1 MGTITGQPRR
11 RLVRPPQRL
20 PRPVRDVPPASA
32 GNTRARRSHPPA
44 PQQQN
49 AGDKELT
56 MTVTKVIRYTT
67 RPESA
72 DENERLIRD
81 VFAELAEQRPQGLH
95 YAAFRLDDGV
105 SFVHVAVIDGATNPL
120 SASAA
125 FGKFQAGIQ
134 DRCVEGP
141 AAADAAIVGSYQFT
155 PE

>member
-1 MGTITGQPRR
+1 
-11 RLVRPPQRL
+11 
-20 PRPVRDVPPASA
+20 
-32 GNTRARRSHPPA
+32 
-44 PQQQN
+44 
-49 AGDKELT
+49 
-56 MTVTKVIRYTT
+56 MTVTKVIRYKTH
-67 RPESA
+67 PGSA

-81 VFAELAEQRPQGLH
+81 VFAELSEQQPPGLH

-105 SFVHVAVIDGATNPL
+105 SFLHVAVIDGATNPL

-155 PE
+155 PK

>member
-1 MGTITGQPRR
+1 
-11 RLVRPPQRL
+11 
-20 PRPVRDVPPASA
+20 
-32 GNTRARRSHPPA
+32 
-44 PQQQN
+44 
-49 AGDKELT
+49 
-56 MTVTKVIRYTT
+56 MTVTKVIRYKT

-81 VFAELAEQRPQGLH
+81 VFAELAEQRPPGLH

-134 DRCVEGP
+134 E
-141 AAADAAIVGSYQFT
+141 
-155 PE
+155 

>member
-1 MGTITGQPRR
+1 
-11 RLVRPPQRL
+11 
-20 PRPVRDVPPASA
+20 
-32 GNTRARRSHPPA
+32 
-44 PQQQN
+44 
-49 AGDKELT
+49 
-56 MTVTKVIRYTT
+56 MTVTKVIRYKTH
-67 RPESA
+67 PESA

-81 VFAELAEQRPQGLH
+81 VFAELAEQQPPGLR

-105 SFVHVAVIDGATNPL
+105 SFLHVAVIDGATNPL

-141 AAADAAIVGSYQFT
+141 VAADAAIAGSYMFM